1 MKAKD
6 NFPIGHMDFMLN
18 QVFEGDFLITYSHL
32 QFPDTTMETMKGRIV
47 GSLICGMRPT
57 IDEKWR
63 TRENESRMEDSLK
76 SFLALFTPTD
86 SAVSSHSTAGP
97 MDLLPD
103 RPMTNT
109 FKLVPVRP
117 KRWQGQTIEVGNAY
131 YLKWLPSS
139 FPLPMKQI
147 IGFSVHWPDCAR
159 KWMEKA
165 HSFLS
170 TETLQKIKLNGC
182 HAIPAESSFSDV
194 LMEYIPQDLTES
206 KDMWSLSFALAEK
219 EICMNITKSQRQCFL
234 MYKCLADQILGQ
246 HRNLPNAIITHVF
259 FNACEYIQKE
269 NWIQYPAQCV
279 LILFKQLAEAFQH
292 GFLPH
297 YFIESKNLLQ
307 NVPEEVIEYT
317 ARKLA
322 VWYTNPIA
330 LLFHGL
336 EILGITATE
345 IGPLI
350 DSVIKDLSDF
360 AEHGDI
366 RRSFVESIDPA
377 CRKVVQIFI
386 ENSKYSKA
394 FSLLQA
400 YNEKQ
405 TKLLNNNQPFLTTVM
420 SLTSSLRLCHKWC
433 FALFMDMSV
442 GTKMSRNVCEAI
454 PSLPISEV
462 FGPDAQEMLVDTL
475 IPEDASINLGN
486 VSFAENLGNMLK
498 ELGNDSAV
506 ISCLKFYLQNYISG
520 AGDAILLPFLNEEAI
535 DDLAPVYAMK
545 QGKTN
550 DVMERTEYSEALQ
563 RSNSLLYM
571 LHNVH
576 IRLFNACLRNS
587 RKDEYVEFIPHL
599 KAIVESCNYSYFTR
613 NLNTIM
619 QYIEGTVPGKED
631 VTKLFAIMF

>member
-18 QVFEGDFLITYSHL
+18 QVFEGDFLSTYSHL
-32 QFPDTTMETMKGRIV
+32 QFPDTTMASMKGRVV
-47 GSLICGMRPT
+47 GSLVCGMRPT

-63 TRENESRMEDSLK
+63 TRDSESRMGDSYK

-86 SAVSSHSTAGP
+86 SAVSCCSMAGP

-109 FKLVPVRP
+109 FKLIPVRP
-117 KRWQGQTIEVGNAY
+117 KRWQGQTVEVGNAH
-131 YLKWLPSS
+131 YLKWVPSS
-139 FPLPMKQI
+139 FSVPMKQM
-147 IGFSVHWPDCAR
+147 IGFSVQWPDCAR

-170 TETLQKIKLNGC
+170 AETLKRIKSNGC
-182 HAIPAESSFSDV
+182 HAIPAESSFSDI

-206 KDMWSLSFALAEK
+206 KDIWSLSFALAEK
-219 EICMNITKSQRQCFL
+219 EICLNITESQRQCFL

-269 NWIQYPAQCV
+269 NWLQYPAQCV

-330 LLFHGL
+330 LLYHGL

-345 IGPLI
+345 IGLLI
-350 DSVIKDLSDF
+350 DSVIKDLSEF

-366 RRSFVESIDPA
+366 QRSFVESIDPA
-377 CRKVVQIFI
+377 CRKVVQMFI

-400 YNEKQ
+400 FHEKQ
-405 TKLLNNNQPFLTTVM
+405 TSLLNNNQSFLTTVM
-420 SLTSSLRLCHKWC
+420 SFTSSVCLCHKWC
-433 FALFMDMSV
+433 FALFMDISL
-442 GTKMSRNVCEAI
+442 GTKMSKNVCEAI
-454 PSLPISEV
+454 PSLHISEV

-475 IPEDASINLGN
+475 IPEVASVNLGN
-486 VSFAENLGNMLK
+486 VSYAENLGNMLK

-520 AGDAILLPFLNEEAI
+520 AGDAILLPFLDEEAI
-535 DDLAPVYAMK
+535 DELRQVYVTR

-550 DVMERTEYSEALQ
+550 EDVGRTDYSEALQ
-563 RSNSLLYM
+563 RSSSLMYM

-576 IRLFNACLRNS
+576 IHLFNACQRNN

-599 KAIVESCNYSYFTR
+599 KAIVESCSYPFFTR
-613 NLNTIM
+613 NLNAVM
-619 QYIEGTVPGKED
+619 QCIEGTVPGKED
-631 VTKLFAIMF
+631 ITKLLAIIF